1 MRLPVLTAIA
11 KAQLFGMAVGFAL
24 GLLACERLELSYPIF
39 IIGFLAAWAASEPFL
54 AKRLTG
60 RSDTAA
66 IVIGVASGFSFPWI
80 GVAAA
85 WLLLAMRP

>member
-1 MRLPVLTAIA
+1 MRLPDLSAIA

-39 IIGFLAAWAASEPFL
+39 VIGFLAAWAASEPFL

-60 RSDTAA
+60 RSDQRA
-66 IVIGVASGFSFPWI
+66 IAIGVLSGFLFPWA

-85 WLLLAMRP
+85 WLLLMMRP